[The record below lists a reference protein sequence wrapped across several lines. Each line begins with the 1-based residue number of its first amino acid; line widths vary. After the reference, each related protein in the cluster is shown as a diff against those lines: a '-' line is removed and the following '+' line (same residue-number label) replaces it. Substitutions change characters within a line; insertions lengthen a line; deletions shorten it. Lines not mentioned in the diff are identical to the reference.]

1 MAIRGFGDR
10 FVKPPVDL
18 QDSSRVRHLHKLNL
32 TLEGETG
39 ALVSDKGLLLLR
51 LPLELGFQQVAT
63 PPAFEDLQSWQP
75 DSMSHNFQKS
85 LPGFEQV
92 NDACSS

>member
-63 PPAFEDLQSWQP
+63 PRLLRICRAG
-75 DSMSHNFQKS
+75 S
-85 LPGFEQV
+85 LILCHTIFRRASQV
-92 NDACSS
+92 LSR

>member
-1 MAIRGFGDR
+1 MKAVLTLKPWMVENSGRDLLKLLFKRTHVAIRGFGDR
-10 FVKPPVDL
+10 FVEPPVDL

-32 TLEGETG
+32 TLEGGTG

-63 PPAFEDLQSWQP
+63 P
-75 DSMSHNFQKS
+75 
-85 LPGFEQV
+85 GF
-92 NDACSS
+92 